1 MKIENDINFIIIYS
15 QHQQQ
20 APARSPPKYIVRK
33 DPCITI
39 NRGFPDANPKWM
51 VNCDA
56 LASLKIQMKVKY
68 NPTFANKLKQEEESA
83 GLAGR
88 PKPDKLSVGL

>member
-15 QHQQQ
+15 QHQEP
-20 APARSPPKYIVRK
+20 APARSPPKCTVRK

-39 NRGFPDANPKWM
+39 NRGFPDANPKRMANW
-51 VNCDA
+51 D
-56 LASLKIQMKVKY
+56 LLSSLKIQMKVKY

-83 GLAGR
+83 GLTRR
-88 PKPDKLSVGL
+88 PKPEELSAGL